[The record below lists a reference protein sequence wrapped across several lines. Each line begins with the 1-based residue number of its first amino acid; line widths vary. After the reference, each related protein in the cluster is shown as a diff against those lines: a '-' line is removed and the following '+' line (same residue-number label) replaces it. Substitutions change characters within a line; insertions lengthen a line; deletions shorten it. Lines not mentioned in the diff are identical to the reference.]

1 MFPSKEKSMS
11 LYQRIAENLQ
21 FVAPQFYK
29 KRYFK
34 NLKNI
39 TRENFSERN
48 IEPELLW
55 IKDYLKNDA
64 VFLDIGANSGSF
76 IFQLENKLSP
86 KNIYAFEPNK
96 NLFSRLKRIFPKTNI
111 FPLALSDKN
120 EIATFKVPIINGK
133 KYNTRGTLQVD
144 YREIDETKH
153 HLQQVK
159 VMKLDDW
166 ADQENLEKID
176 FIKIDVEGNEMQTL
190 RGAKAVIEK
199 FQPAMMVEM
208 EQRHHSQPLHQLIS
222 EIENWGYETF
232 FLDRK
237 TFDLE
242 KLDEKMISENTDGKV
257 GTKQAYIN
265 NMIFIPKSHKT
276 EKI

>member
-1 MFPSKEKSMS
+1 MS

-21 FVAPQFYK
+21 FIAPQFYK
-29 KRYFK
+29 ERYFK

-39 TRENFSERN
+39 SRENYSLRN

-55 IKDYLKNDA
+55 IRDYLKKDA
-64 VFLDIGANSGSF
+64 VFLDVGANSGSF
-76 IFQLENKLSP
+76 IFQLENILSP

-96 NLFSRLKRIFPKTNI
+96 NLFSRLKRIFPTTNI
-111 FPLALSDKN
+111 FPWALSDKN
-120 EIATFKVPIINGK
+120 ETATFKVPVINGK
-133 KYNTRGTLQVD
+133 KYTSRGTLQVN
-144 YREIDETKH
+144 YRETGEAKH
-153 HLQQVK
+153 DLQQVK

-166 ADQENLEKID
+166 AIQEKVEKID

-199 FQPAMMVEM
+199 FHPTMMVEM
-208 EQRHHSQPLHQLIS
+208 EQRHHSEPLQKLIS

-232 FLDRK
+232 FLKRE
-237 TFDLE
+237 TFQLE
-242 KLDEKMISENTDGKV
+242 KLDEKVISEYTDGKV

-265 NMIFIPKSHKT
+265 NMIFVPKPHKT
-276 EKI
+276 EEI

>member
-1 MFPSKEKSMS
+1 M
-11 LYQRIAENLQ
+11 
-21 FVAPQFYK
+21 
-29 KRYFK
+29 
-34 NLKNI
+34 
-39 TRENFSERN
+39 
-48 IEPELLW
+48 
-55 IKDYLKNDA
+55 
-64 VFLDIGANSGSF
+64 
-76 IFQLENKLSP
+76 
-86 KNIYAFEPNK
+86 
-96 NLFSRLKRIFPKTNI
+96 
-111 FPLALSDKN
+111 
-120 EIATFKVPIINGK
+120 PIINGK

-166 ADQENLEKID
+166 AAKEKKEKID

-190 RGAKAVIEK
+190 RGGKAVIK
-199 FQPAMMVEM
+199 KLPPTMVGEM
-208 EQRHHSQPLHQLIS
+208 EQRRHSEPLHQLIS

-232 FLDRK
+232 FLARK

-242 KLDEKMISENTDGKV
+242 KLDEKMISANTDGKV

>member
-1 MFPSKEKSMS
+1 MS

-55 IKDYLKNDA
+55 IKDYLKKDT

-76 IFQLENKLSP
+76 VFQLENKLSP

-96 NLFSRLKRIFPKTNI
+96 NLFSRLKRIFPQVHI
-111 FPLALSDKN
+111 YPLALSDRN
-120 EIATFKVPIINGK
+120 ETAEFKIPVIKGK
-133 KYNTRGTLQVD
+133 TYTSRGTLKLD
-144 YREIDETKH
+144 YREDEESKH
-153 HLQQVK
+153 ILQQVK

-190 RGAKAVIEK
+190 RGAKTVIKK
-199 FQPAMMVEM
+199 FHPTMMVEM
-208 EQRHHSQPLHQLIS
+208 EQRHHSEPLHQLIS
-222 EIENWGYETF
+222 EIENWGYQTF
-232 FLDRK
+232 FLNRK

-276 EKI
+276 EKT